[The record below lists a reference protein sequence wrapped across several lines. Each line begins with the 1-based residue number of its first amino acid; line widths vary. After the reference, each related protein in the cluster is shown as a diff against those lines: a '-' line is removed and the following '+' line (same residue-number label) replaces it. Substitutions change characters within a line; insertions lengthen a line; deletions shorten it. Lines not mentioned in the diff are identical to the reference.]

1 MLSMGKSTIS
11 MAIFNSYLYVYQRV
25 PKAPTKKQSR
35 LMLRPAGPLGFACPS
50 SEPISDG
57 EGLGTA
63 AMLDTLRNVE
73 TETQLKSMGVQ
84 IWKNNNK
91 SNPESLHKLLL
102 HGNFFNRKFSHVIF
116 RSLLSLSPGWSRS
129 LALAKWHQ
137 WKSVQNATFK
147 QKEADS
153 DGPYPL
159 RRRNTPIDPL
169 GPLGYHGPEKVM
181 PATHGHDFPKVPWWH
196 GGLTRVRLRGRFR

>member
-1 MLSMGKSTIS
+1 MFDI
-11 MAIFNSYLYVYQRV
+11 
-25 PKAPTKKQSR
+25 PKAPTKKKRQDWCFD
-35 LMLRPAGPLGFACPS
+35 RPALWGSFACPS

-102 HGNFFNRKFSHVIF
+102 NGNFFNRKFSHVIF

-147 QKEADS
+147 QQEADS

-159 RRRNTPIDPL
+159 RRRTTPID
-169 GPLGYHGPEKVM
+169 PLGYHGPEKVM

-196 GGLTRVRLRGRFR
+196 GGLTRVRLSGRFR